1 MGRKAKS
8 DASKLTLEDLEKKIE
23 AEAQEKGLSENYF
36 FRTTFERYKN
46 QLQILKRLKYCI
58 DTEETLVEKSYQK
71 DKTNL
76 YVNPAI
82 SEYNKTASAANG
94 TVATLIK
101 ILTSLSGNPTEGSE
115 PADLMSE
122 FLRT

>member
-1 MGRKAKS
+1 MGRKPKTEGQ
-8 DASKLTLEDLEKKIE
+8 KLSFEELELKLEKE
-23 AEAQEKGLSENYF
+23 AEEKGLSENYF
-36 FRTTFERYKN
+36 FRTTFERYKS
-46 QLQILKRLKYCI
+46 QLQILKRLKHCI
-58 DTEETLVEKSYQK
+58 DQENTLIEKSYAK
-71 DKTNL
+71 DKVNL
-76 YVNPAI
+76 YINPAI

-101 ILTSLSGNPTEGSE
+101 ILTSFSESEGSE